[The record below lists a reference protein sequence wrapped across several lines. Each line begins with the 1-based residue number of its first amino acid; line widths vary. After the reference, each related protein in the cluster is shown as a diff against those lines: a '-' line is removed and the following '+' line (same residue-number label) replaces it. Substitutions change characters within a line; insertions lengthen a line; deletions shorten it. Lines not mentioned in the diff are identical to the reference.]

1 MIDRMR
7 KLFETVGFV
16 LAVAGAAGI
25 AQHYLGWFRF
35 HAVVRFLPL
44 GHDDRMWINIGLIV
58 LGALLMI
65 TPDLV
70 RGGGRCR

>member
-1 MIDRMR
+1 MIDGMR
-7 KLFETVGFV
+7 KLFETVGFL

-35 HAVVRFLPL
+35 HAVLRFLPL
-44 GHDDRMWINIGLIV
+44 GDADVLWVNIVLIV
-58 LGALLMI
+58 IGAILMI

-70 RGGGRCR
+70 RGTQRR